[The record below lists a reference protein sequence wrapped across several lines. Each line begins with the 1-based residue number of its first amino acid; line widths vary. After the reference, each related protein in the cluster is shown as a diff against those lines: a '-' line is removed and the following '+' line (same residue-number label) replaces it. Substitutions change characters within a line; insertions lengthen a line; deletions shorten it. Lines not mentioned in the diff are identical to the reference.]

1 MCVAVVL
8 NRPTA
13 NIVQAL
19 ADYRRTPTRTLTLTR
34 TRTRTLTQSLPPN
47 PNPSTD
53 PNQVHADSKPRRH
66 IAFGGEARVRGGVPG
81 LDVDSNGLLWLQP

>member
-34 TRTRTLTQSLPPN
+34 TLTRTR
-47 PNPSTD
+47 
-53 PNQVHADSKPRRH
+53 
-66 IAFGGEARVRGGVPG
+66 ARP
-81 LDVDSNGLLWLQP
+81 L